1 MVEEQ
6 HPFLPEQNYETDMST
21 YDFIYFVQD
30 YTPFLEE
37 YLYYMHETYI
47 EYADIGY
54 YNSFIDIC
62 NEINTNHGDDGTFER
77 YRATLEPFME
87 WMTEECGNMNSYHEQ
102 NMRNHRAAI
111 DQQQAAPEAAPTDV
125 ASRTRSKGPA
135 SGFEIPQSKRGRNAM
150 TLEPIKQDAVRIKLS
165 DGKEYTYDEV
175 KHMWEWNK
183 NITPYRHPYTED
195 DKNKIKEIIDF
206 ATKGGKKRRKTK
218 KNKRN
223 SRKTRKIKSKKSRKL
238 KQNKKTRNKRS
249 KRSK

>member
-1 MVEEQ
+1 MAEEEMP
-6 HPFLPEQNYETDMST
+6 PFLPEQNYETDMST

-37 YLYYMHETYI
+37 YLYYMHETNI
-47 EYADIGY
+47 EYTDIGY

-77 YRATLEPFME
+77 YRATIEPFME
-87 WMTEECGNMNSYHEQ
+87 WMTEECGNMNAYHEQ
-102 NMRNHRAAI
+102 NMRNDRN
-111 DQQQAAPEAAPTDV
+111 QQQAAPEAAPTGV
-125 ASRTRSKGPA
+125 ASRTRSKRTA
-135 SGFEIPQSKRGRNAM
+135 SVFEIPQSKRGRNAM

-195 DKNKIKEIIDF
+195 DKNKIKDIIDF

-218 KNKRN
+218 KNKRSPRK
-223 SRKTRKIKSKKSRKL
+223 SRKSRKIKSRKL
-238 KQNKKTRNKRS
+238 KQNKKTTS
-249 KRSK
+249 K